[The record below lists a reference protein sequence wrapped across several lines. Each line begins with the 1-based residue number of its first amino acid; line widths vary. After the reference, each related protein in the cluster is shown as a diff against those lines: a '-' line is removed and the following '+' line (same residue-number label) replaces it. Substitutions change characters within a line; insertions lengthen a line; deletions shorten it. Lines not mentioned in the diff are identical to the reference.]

1 MVQCQIEKT
10 IVPWNPHQHKTYTYY
25 KIMFWRRAK
34 WRSWWMDGWSPMG
47 PVEANG
53 KHLQQKSKI
62 VVCRTISCFFIKIK
76 KFLNIKW
83 NIFDLSDISYFPFCG
98 VCRIH
103 KKFRFFFIE
112 LFMNTSFNNNIT
124 FKVWTDKIR
133 IIARKKWS
141 YLPKFRRNPGG
152 RVLQFWHR
160 LQF

>member
-62 VVCRTISCFFIKIK
+62 VVCRTISCFLTLNETFLTCLIFLISLSVEFVGYTRNFVFSSLNYLWILPLIIISHSRFEQIKSELLLVKGIGAIYQN
-76 KFLNIKW
+76 LI
-83 NIFDLSDISYFPFCG
+83 L
-98 VCRIH
+98 
-103 KKFRFFFIE
+103 IE
-112 LFMNTSFNNNIT
+112 VMRVEFNNFDI
-124 FKVWTDKIR
+124 
-133 IIARKKWS
+133 
-141 YLPKFRRNPGG
+141 NP
-152 RVLQFWHR
+152 
-160 LQF
+160 